1 MQVDVYANLKQG
13 ERGVWVSIIAYV
25 CCSLVKVGVAL
36 LAGSEA
42 LLADGLN
49 NTTDVV
55 ASVAVLIGLRISR
68 KPPDHDHPYG
78 HLRAESISALVA
90 SFIMLAVGIEVLSR
104 AISALF
110 TPEMNAPDM
119 LAGWTALATAAVMFG
134 VYRYNRRL
142 AQVTQSQGLMAAA
155 ADNRSDALVSV
166 GTFVGVAGS
175 QFQLHWLDPLTA
187 LVVGGIILRTAWS
200 IFREAAHRLTD
211 GFDRSELEALRSTI
225 AQIPGVKD
233 IKDIK
238 ARYHGSSVLVDVVI
252 HVDPRLNVTE
262 SHTITEDIEARMRAA
277 HNVNA
282 VHIHIEPDAR
292 SQR

>member
-36 LAGSEA
+36 AAGSEA

-78 HLRAESISALVA
+78 HFRAETISALVA

-104 AISALF
+104 AISSLF
-110 TPEMNAPDM
+110 NPEMKAPDM
-119 LAGWTALATAAVMFG
+119 LAGWTALATATVMFG

-142 AQVTQSQGLMAAA
+142 ARATHSQGLMAAA
-155 ADNRSDALVSV
+155 EDNRSDALVSV
-166 GTFVGVAGS
+166 GTFAGVAGA

-187 LVVGGIILRTAWS
+187 LVVGGIILKTAWS

-211 GFDRSELEALRSTI
+211 GFDRGELEALRSTI

-282 VHIHIEPDAR
+282 VHIHIEPDER

>member
-78 HLRAESISALVA
+78 HFRAETISALVA
-90 SFIMLAVGIEVLSR
+90 SFIMLAVGFEVLSR
-104 AISALF
+104 AIPSLF
-110 TPEMNAPDM
+110 NPEVKAPDM

-142 AQVTQSQGLMAAA
+142 ALSTHSQGLMAAA
-155 ADNRSDALVSV
+155 EDNRSDALVSV
-166 GTFVGVAGS
+166 GTFAGVAGA

-187 LVVGGIILRTAWS
+187 LAVGGIILKTAWS

-211 GFDRSELEALRSTI
+211 GFDRSELEALRSTV

-238 ARYHGSSVLVDVVI
+238 ARYLGSSVLVDVVI
-252 HVDPRLNVTE
+252 HVDPSLNVTE
-262 SHTITEDIEARMRAA
+262 SHTITEDIEERMRAA

-282 VHIHIEPDAR
+282 VHIHIEPDER
-292 SQR
+292 SQH